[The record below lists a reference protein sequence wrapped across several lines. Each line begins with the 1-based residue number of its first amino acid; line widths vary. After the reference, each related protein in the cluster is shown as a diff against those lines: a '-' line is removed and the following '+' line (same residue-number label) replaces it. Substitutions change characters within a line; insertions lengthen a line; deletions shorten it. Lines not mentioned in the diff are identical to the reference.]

1 MQEIYWK
8 KLTQSKY
15 ALCYFDAN
23 FSRCVK
29 IDRFIKIFCAV
40 ASSAAIAAWAAW
52 QNLSFWWGLIIVI
65 SQVVTAVNEVLPYK
79 KRIKELSD
87 LISELTPI
95 YNNMERSWHD
105 VANGSLTE
113 EEIND
118 SAAKEDNQT
127 KSANENAENED
138 SATKESDTDE
148 LTAVKEELKQLKDSY
163 LRKVAEFENYKK
175 RTLKEKTELILNG
188 SEKTIVAILP
198 VLDDFERAMADKS
211 DDPKVIKE
219 GMQLIFNKFNNI
231 NNRILILSITN
242 NNFLNTS
249 INNHSFTKSTWSSFK
264 NITTIFIINTNH
276 I

>member
-1 MQEIYWK
+1 MNTEDVNIK
-8 KLTQSKY
+8 KQ
-15 ALCYFDAN
+15 
-23 FSRCVK
+23 
-29 IDRFIKIFCAV
+29 
-40 ASSAAIAAWAAW
+40 
-52 QNLSFWWGLIIVI
+52 
-65 SQVVTAVNEVLPYK
+65 
-79 KRIKELSD
+79 
-87 LISELTPI
+87 
-95 YNNMERSWHD
+95 
-105 VANGSLTE
+105 TE

-219 GMQLIFNKFNNI
+219 GMQLIFNKFNKILKSIGVEKIETEDKDFNVDYHEAI
-231 NNRILILSITN
+231 AMIPTPDDSKKGKVMDCVQTGYILNNKVIR
-242 NNFLNTS
+242 
-249 INNHSFTKSTWSSFK
+249 HAKVAVGQ
-264 NITTIFIINTNH
+264 
-276 I
+276 